1 MSQPQKAYQV
11 LAAVAAKQAGLKV
24 PALDDPG
31 EPDDWL
37 TAVAEKVASSKPAC
51 KIRDDLWC
59 DLERRLR
66 DETSYSV
73 SSLMSWVNDLAA
85 EHLSD
90 EGVCVGRSSL
100 HRSRVKILEAEKA
113 ISLRAKL
120 AAAVIDAAGRR
131 GEADVF
137 KAGRILAGQLIF
149 EALDALPVDALDQLK
164 PHQFIGLIDVLGRL
178 SKQHVETD
186 ILAAKLA
193 DLHKAAKDE
202 IDKATAG
209 KPDKKLTRQNVY
221 EILDRIMK
229 GTAA

>member
-1 MSQPQKAYQV
+1 MSQPQKAYQL

-51 KIRDDLWC
+51 KIRDDSWC

-186 ILAAKLA
+186 ILAAKLTEVRRKF
-193 DLHKAAKDE
+193 DEQIAAAQAKSTD
-202 IDKATAG
+202 G
-209 KPDKKLTRQNVY
+209 KLTAEMIQEAKESIFGQV
-221 EILDRIMK
+221 
-229 GTAA
+229 A

>member
-1 MSQPQKAYQV
+1 MSQPQKAYQL
-11 LAAVAAKQAGLKV
+11 LAAVAGKQTALKLPV
-24 PALDDPG
+24 LDDPA

-37 TAVAEKVASSKPAC
+37 TAVAEKVANSKRAC
-51 KIRDDLWC
+51 KVRDNLWC

-66 DETSYSV
+66 DATSYSV

-85 EHLSD
+85 EHLSG
-90 EGVCVGRSSL
+90 EGIRVGRSSL

-120 AAAVIDAAGRR
+120 AGAVIDAAGRR

-149 EALDALPVDALDQLK
+149 EALDALPVDALDRLK
-164 PHQFIGLIDVLGRL
+164 PHQFVGLMDVLGRL

-186 ILAAKLA
+186 ILSAKLA
-193 DLHKAAKDE
+193 EVRRKFEEQIAAAQAKTTD
-202 IDKATAG
+202 G
-209 KPDKKLTRQNVY
+209 KLTPEMIQEAKESIFGQV
-221 EILDRIMK
+221 
-229 GTAA
+229 T

>member
-1 MSQPQKAYQV
+1 MSQPQKAYQL

-113 ISLRAKL
+113 ISLRATL
-120 AAAVIDAAGRR
+120 AAAVLDAAGRR

-186 ILAAKLA
+186 ILAAKLTEVRRKF
-193 DLHKAAKDE
+193 DEQIAAAQAKSTD
-202 IDKATAG
+202 G
-209 KPDKKLTRQNVY
+209 KLTAEMIQEAKESIFGQV
-221 EILDRIMK
+221 
-229 GTAA
+229 A

>member
-1 MSQPQKAYQV
+1 MSQPQKAYQL

-186 ILAAKLA
+186 ILAAKLTEVRRKF
-193 DLHKAAKDE
+193 DEQIAAAQAKSTD
-202 IDKATAG
+202 G
-209 KPDKKLTRQNVY
+209 KLTAEMIQEAKESIFGQV
-221 EILDRIMK
+221 
-229 GTAA
+229 A